1 MNVGPLRTDGE
12 ALPTAF
18 KLACLAFALTSCTA
32 WLRPLLLPDEGRYAG
47 VAWEMLRSGDWLTP
61 TLNGLP
67 YFHKPPLFYW
77 ITASSLAGFGLTEW
91 AARVA
96 PAIGFSLAVASPYW
110 LVRRWLGPRP
120 ASIAALALLAQP
132 LALVAGQYA
141 NLDMLVAGLI
151 TLTIVALAHATLQMD
166 SNPRTGRP
174 ALRLAWGAAA
184 LGVLAK
190 GLIGIVIPAA
200 VIGGWLLLSG
210 RWRTIIRTVTRC
222 PEGPVVFVLIAA
234 PWFLLMERIHPGF
247 LDYFFVYQHFTRFAT
262 GGFNNQ
268 QPVWFYPAVLTLFS
282 LPWLV
287 WIARRAL
294 GDRLPAGPERDLV
307 LLCWI
312 WLAAVILFFSIP
324 RSKLVGY
331 VLPAVPPLALL
342 AAAGLRARGD
352 PGPAAIRLW
361 RGAAA
366 FGIVGS
372 LVAVVVIA
380 YRPTPSSRDL
390 SRWIGTHSQ
399 PGDAVFMLNRFDFD
413 AGLYARLQAPIRVVE
428 RWNDE
433 AFVRSRDNWRKE
445 LADARRFNPGLAE
458 QTLITPEQLLASL
471 CAQPRSWVIG
481 FSQADANHQALADS
495 ERVREWRGSTLWRFD
510 ASRPASKALCE
521 SLPK

>member
-1 MNVGPLRTDGE
+1 MNVGPLRTDSE
-12 ALPTAF
+12 ALRTAF
-18 KLACLAFALTSCTA
+18 KLACLAFVLTSCTA

-77 ITASSLAGFGLTEW
+77 ITASSLTAFGLTEW

-96 PAIGFSLAVASPYW
+96 PAIGFSLAVASPFW

-120 ASIAALALLAQP
+120 ANLAALALLAQP

-151 TLTIVALAHATLQMD
+151 TLTIVSLAHATLLMD
-166 SNPRTGRP
+166 IAPRQARP
-174 ALRLAWGAAA
+174 ALRLAWAAAA

-190 GLIGIVIPAA
+190 GLIGVVIPAG

-210 RWRTIIRTVTRC
+210 RWRIILRTFTQC

-234 PWFLLMERIHPGF
+234 PWFLFMERIHPGF
-247 LDYFFVYQHFTRFAT
+247 LDYFFVYQHFTRFST

-268 QPVWFYPAVLTLFS
+268 QPVWFYPAVLALFF
-282 LPWLV
+282 LPWLA
-287 WIARRAL
+287 WIARRAM
-294 GDRLPAGPERDLV
+294 GDRLAVGPERDLA

-312 WLAAVILFFSIP
+312 WAAVVILFFSMP

-352 PGPAAIRLW
+352 PGRTAIRLW

-372 LVAVVVIA
+372 LIAVIVIA

-399 PGDAVFMLNRFDFD
+399 PGDAVFMINRFDFD

-428 RWNDE
+428 RWDEE

-445 LADARRFNPGLAE
+445 LADARRFNRELGE
-458 QTLITPEQLLASL
+458 QTLITPDRLVESL
-471 CAQPRSWVIG
+471 CAQPRSWIIG
-481 FSQADANHQALADS
+481 FTQADANYSALAAA
-495 ERVREWRGSTLWRFD
+495 ERVREWRGSSLWRFD
-510 ASRPASKALCE
+510 SSRPEARTLCQGV
-521 SLPK
+521 PR